1 MKNKKFWNAA
11 SRFVTPAVLIALGLV
26 LLFCP
31 DTASALLSKVVGWC
45 LTVGGIVVAVAMVV
59 DGRLPVGQLL
69 TALVLVLLGRY
80 LIAHPLA
87 WAAWGGRIVGLLVLL
102 RGIQDFTR
110 SSLTQGKI
118 LAVVTALVG
127 VMLIFLPLTA
137 SRVVFSICG
146 IVVLA
151 VGGGMLYERIWE
163 RKFLE
168 GDDPNIIDAL

>member
-1 MKNKKFWNAA
+1 MKNNGFWKTV
-11 SRFVTPAVLIALGLV
+11 SRFVTPGILIALGLV

-31 DTASALLSKVVGWC
+31 DTASALLSKVVGWS
-45 LTVGGIVVAVAMVV
+45 LTLGGIAVAVAMVV
-59 DGRLPVGQLL
+59 DGRLSAGQLL
-69 TALVLVLLGRY
+69 TALALVLLGRY

-87 WAAWGGRIVGLLVLL
+87 WAAWGGRIVGVLVLL
-102 RGIQDFTR
+102 RGAQDFTL